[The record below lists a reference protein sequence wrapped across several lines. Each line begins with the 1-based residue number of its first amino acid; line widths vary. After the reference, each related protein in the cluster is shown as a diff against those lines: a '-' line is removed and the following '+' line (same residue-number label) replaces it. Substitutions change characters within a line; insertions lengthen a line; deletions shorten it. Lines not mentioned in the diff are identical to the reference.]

1 MTNEAKEEKAEAE
14 IDPLHEA
21 RERFK
26 RCEES
31 SKDDRKRYI
40 EDVKFAAGEQW
51 PEAIRKLREGD
62 DRPVLVVDKI
72 GQYIRQVVNDS
83 RQSRPSVKIRP
94 VDSDA
99 DVETADILQGLCRH
113 IEDRSNA
120 DVAYDT
126 ALECAVKGGFG
137 YVRVNTEYAH
147 DSTFEQEIC
156 IKRIRNPLTV
166 YLDPDCKE
174 PDGSDARFGFIVE
187 DMIEEEYESTYG
199 EETPIDWQSDCSKH
213 GSFIQGEKVRIAEYF
228 YVEDKPQTLH
238 LFMDGSTATDEEVK
252 TAQEQGIQIPE
263 IKESRE
269 IPVKVVMWCKMNGKD
284 YIEKPREWIGKYIPI
299 VPVWGNEEDID
310 GEVRHTGM
318 VHNAKDAARLY
329 NYSRS
334 AYAERVALTP
344 KAPYVAAFGQV
355 EDFPEWEDA
364 NNKNYSVLRY
374 NPIDAAGNAVP
385 PPERQ
390 QAFDV
395 PAGFAADMQ
404 ISEHDIQASLGMYA
418 ASLGQPSNEKSGK
431 AILARERSGDM
442 ATFHYHDNLARAIR
456 HIGRIIVDMA
466 PKVYDTARIVRI
478 LGVDGEPKMVQ
489 LNPNQQQ
496 ATMRAQGGETI
507 HNIGMGKY
515 DVSVSTGPSY
525 TTRRQEAAEAMM
537 QMVQGNPAMMQIMG
551 DLMVKNMDWPG
562 ADEMADRLKLM
573 LPPQIQQAEQKDGEQ
588 SPEVQQ
594 VIAQAKQAI
603 GQRDQQLQQ
612 AQQMMRQMQQKMQE
626 LMQGQQDKVG
636 ETQIKGK
643 ELQIKER
650 ETDIKEYDAITKR
663 IQVESTAFDPAQVQ
677 QIVAQTM
684 HDILTTPMAEPPP
697 IEQFQPQAPSG
708 AFFSPGETANTPPQ
722 GMDM

>member
-26 RCEES
+26 RCEEA

-51 PEAIRKLREGD
+51 PETIRTQREGD
-62 DRPVLVVDKI
+62 GRPILVVDKI

-137 YVRVNTEYAH
+137 FVRINTEYAH

-174 PDGSDARFGFIVE
+174 PDGSDAKFGFVIE
-187 DMIEEEYESTYG
+187 DMNEEEYESTYG
-199 EETPIDWQSDCSKH
+199 EDVPIDWQSDCSKY
-213 GSFIQGEKVRIAEYF
+213 GSFMQGEKVRIAEYF
-228 YVEDKPQTLH
+228 YIENKPQTLH

-252 TAQEQGIQIPE
+252 TAQEQGFQIPE

-284 YIEKPREWIGKYIPI
+284 YLEQPREWIGKYIPI

-385 PPERQ
+385 PPQRQ

-478 LGVDGEPKMVQ
+478 LGIDGEPKMVQ
-489 LNPNQQQ
+489 LNPNQPQ
-496 ATMRAQGGETI
+496 ATLKAQGGKTI

-573 LPPQIQQAEQKDGEQ
+573 LPPQIQQAEQKDGGQ

-612 AQQMMRQMQQKMQE
+612 AQQMMQQMQAKLQE
-626 LMQGQQDKVG
+626 LMQGQQDKVV
-636 ETQIKGK
+636 ETQIKGQ
-643 ELQIKER
+643 ELQLKER

-663 IQVESTAFDPAQVQ
+663 IQVESAAFDPAQVQ

-708 AFFSPGETANTPPQ
+708 AFFSPSETANVPPQ
-722 GMDM
+722 GMEM